1 MHEAPARHL
10 DIAIIGGGFAGVFA
24 AKRVAKRL
32 GHLKLSIGLIASENH
47 MVFQPMLAEVV
58 GGSLAPRHVVNPI
71 RLLCRNVDVLK
82 GRVCSIDLVKKIMV
96 VDGGVFSPNV
106 TISFDHLVISP
117 GADVDLS
124 RIPGMT
130 EHAYLMRNV
139 GDAMKLRATIV
150 SRMEEANLLTDEEER
165 RKLLH
170 FVVVGGGYSGVE
182 TAGQMQDLVRGVCR
196 YYENVKPED
205 SRVTLIHSG
214 ERLLPVLDASLGDY
228 TKRCL
233 DKMGVT
239 VLLNQRVRAVTAGS
253 VLLSDG
259 TKLAATLVVCTVG
272 NAPSALIKQL
282 GETGLLPME
291 KGKILVDNTG
301 QVKGH
306 DKLWAAGDCTAFPKE
321 GGGLCPDTAQFA
333 FREGITVGENIAA
346 SVFGHP
352 LEPFL
357 FKGLGELASIGHH
370 MAVANISGINFSGII
385 AWFMW
390 RTIYLSKLPGFD
402 RKLRVLMDWTLELFL
417 PRDISLLTPQFSSP
431 LGAMH
436 LEPGD
441 PLFEAGEPAFSLYA
455 VKKGR
460 IDITNQAGEL
470 VKSAGPG
477 DHFGERALLADRIWR
492 FDAEAKEPT
501 ELVAIDADV
510 FDQLVGTIGSLN
522 KLFHKTAENYALPAE
537 IEETVAGI
545 PSSVRRGNA
554 ADVMTR
560 ELATLHADASLTDAI
575 NEFQSRPHSV
585 YPVVDAAGKV
595 LGLLSRAA
603 AYDWLKHHG
612 LDCQNKV
619 SEVTLAT
626 AFKVRL
632 DTKITRLVE
641 GFMHAGATKAL
652 VVDADDKLCGMVT
665 LFDLIKGQRVAAQGL
680 DEVVVPDT
688 LRPS

>member
-1 MHEAPARHL
+1 
-10 DIAIIGGGFAGVFA
+10 
-24 AKRVAKRL
+24 
-32 GHLKLSIGLIASENH
+32 
-47 MVFQPMLAEVV
+47 
-58 GGSLAPRHVVNPI
+58 
-71 RLLCRNVDVLK
+71 
-82 GRVCSIDLVKKIMV
+82 
-96 VDGGVFSPNV
+96 
-106 TISFDHLVISP
+106 
-117 GADVDLS
+117 
-124 RIPGMT
+124 
-130 EHAYLMRNV
+130 
-139 GDAMKLRATIV
+139 
-150 SRMEEANLLTDEEER
+150 
-165 RKLLH
+165 
-170 FVVVGGGYSGVE
+170 
-182 TAGQMQDLVRGVCR
+182 
-196 YYENVKPED
+196 
-205 SRVTLIHSG
+205 
-214 ERLLPVLDASLGDY
+214 
-228 TKRCL
+228 
-233 DKMGVT
+233 
-239 VLLNQRVRAVTAGS
+239 
-253 VLLSDG
+253 
-259 TKLAATLVVCTVG
+259 
-272 NAPSALIKQL
+272 
-282 GETGLLPME
+282 
-291 KGKILVDNTG
+291 
-301 QVKGH
+301 
-306 DKLWAAGDCTAFPKE
+306 
-321 GGGLCPDTAQFA
+321 
-333 FREGITVGENIAA
+333 
-346 SVFGHP
+346 
-352 LEPFL
+352 
-357 FKGLGELASIGHH
+357 
-370 MAVANISGINFSGII
+370 
-385 AWFMW
+385 MW